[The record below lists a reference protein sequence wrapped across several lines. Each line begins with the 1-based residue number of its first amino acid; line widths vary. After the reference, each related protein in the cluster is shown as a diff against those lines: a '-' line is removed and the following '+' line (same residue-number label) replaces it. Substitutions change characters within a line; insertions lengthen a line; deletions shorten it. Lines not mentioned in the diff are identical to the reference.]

1 MPTDRHR
8 ERGQQQ
14 PRGEKDGSSR
24 PEANER
30 GAAAPLEL
38 VILAP
43 LLMLLV
49 VFVLWA
55 GRGGRAV
62 LVADLAAGEA
72 AVAAAVCCEDGPS
85 DASER
90 KREEVVSQV
99 LSARPNLDFLCIGG
113 VRPAAL
119 DSDGKFVDE
128 EWLER
133 FKPEI
138 PGRASGVGVIGV
150 RLKCE
155 TDGAVAPLRGL
166 FPTVSFYG
174 QAAEVVAIP
183 PRLLISINDA
193 PPVPE
198 GDPGDTNELEFE
210 IKFSAPSTQNVDINY
225 EKTTD
230 GTAEDDDHESASG
243 SVTIPEGEHSGT
255 ISILITGDDAVE
267 LDETLE
273 IELEL
278 LAPPDLCAPNAPNP
292 PALANPKEPSA
303 DIEIQC
309 DDPSDISTYGMPID
323 PITRELKPD
332 YWKTQ
337 VTGTILNDDT

>member
-1 MPTDRHR
+1 M
-8 ERGQQQ
+8 
-14 PRGEKDGSSR
+14 
-24 PEANER
+24 
-30 GAAAPLEL
+30 EL

-85 DASER
+85 AASE
-90 KREEVVSQV
+90 REEVVSQV

-119 DSDGKFVDE
+119 DDGGFVDE
-128 EWLER
+128 AWLER
-133 FKPEI
+133 FADEV
-138 PGRASGVGVIGV
+138 PGRASGVGAIGV

-155 TDGAVAPLRGL
+155 TDGAVAPLRGI

-183 PRLLISINDA
+183 PRLLISIGDA
-193 PPVPE
+193 KEAVPE
-198 GDPGDTNELEFE
+198 GNPGDSNKLVFE
-210 IKFSAPSTQNVDINY
+210 IRFSAPNTQRVEIKHAGIE
-225 EKTTD
+225 EKTR
-230 GTAEDDDHESASG
+230 TA
-243 SVTIPEGEHSGT
+243 I
-255 ISILITGDDAVE
+255 VE
-267 LDETLE
+267 VPLDESFAKIEVPVIGDEIHEEVETLQL
-273 IELEL
+273 ELEL
-278 LAPPDLCAPNAPNP
+278 VLTDDPCAPNAP
-292 PALANPKEPSA
+292 ALAEPKEESSE
-303 DIEIQC
+303 IEIQC
-309 DDPSDISTYGMPID
+309 DDKEASTYSMPVD
-323 PITRELKPD
+323 PDGTPKPG

-337 VTGTILNDDT
+337 VEGIIIDDDDPPSDP

>member
-1 MPTDRHR
+1 MPTERHR

-14 PRGEKDGSSR
+14 PRGEKDGSSH
-24 PEANER
+24 PKADER

-85 DASER
+85 AASE
-90 KREEVVSQV
+90 REEVVSQV

-119 DSDGKFVDE
+119 DDDGFVDE
-128 EWLER
+128 AWLER
-133 FKPEI
+133 FADEF
-138 PGRASGVGVIGV
+138 PGRASGVGAIGV

-155 TDGAVAPLRGL
+155 TDGAVAPLRGI

-198 GDPGDTNELEFE
+198 GDPDDANELEFE
-210 IKFSAPSTQNVDINY
+210 IKFSAPSTQDVEIKY
-225 EKTTD
+225 QKT
-230 GTAEDDDHESASG
+230 GGGAEDDDHGPASG
-243 SVTIPEGEHSGT
+243 SVTIPEGDHSGT
-255 ISILITGDDAVE
+255 ISILITGDDTNEV
-267 LDETLE
+267 DETLE

-278 LAPPDLCAPNAPNP
+278 VLPSDPCAPNAPDA
-292 PALANPKEPSA
+292 PALANPNEQSA
-303 DIEIQC
+303 EIEIQC
-309 DDPSDISTYGMPID
+309 DDPSDNSTYRMPID
-323 PITRELKPD
+323 PITRELKQD

>member
-1 MPTDRHR
+1 MPTERHR

-14 PRGEKDGSSR
+14 PRGEKDGSSH
-24 PEANER
+24 PKADER

-72 AVAAAVCCEDGPS
+72 AVAAAVCCEDDPS
-85 DASER
+85 DQS
-90 KREEVVSQV
+90 KREAVVSQV

-119 DSDGKFVDE
+119 DDDGFVDE
-128 EWLER
+128 AWLER
-133 FKPEI
+133 FADEF
-138 PGRASGVGVIGV
+138 PGRASGVGAIGV

-155 TDGAVAPLRGL
+155 TDGAVAPLRGI
-166 FPTVSFYG
+166 FPTVSFHG

-193 PPVPE
+193 TQEE
-198 GDPGDTNELEFE
+198 GNSGDANELEFE
-210 IKFSAPSTQNVDINY
+210 IKFSAPSTQDVTIKY
-225 EKTTD
+225 QKTGG
-230 GTAEDDDHESASG
+230 GTAEDDDHGLASD
-243 SVTIPEGEHSGT
+243 SVTIPEGEHSET
-255 ISILITGDDAVE
+255 ISILITGDDTIE
-267 LDETLE
+267 ENETLQL
-273 IELEL
+273 ELEL
-278 LAPPDLCAPNAPNP
+278 VLNDPCAPNAPT
-292 PALANPKEPSA
+292 LADPNEPNA
-303 DIEIQC
+303 EIEIQC
-309 DDPSDISTYGMPID
+309 DDPSDNSTYRMPID

-337 VTGTILNDDT
+337 VEGIVLDDDT

>member
-1 MPTDRHR
+1 MPTERHR

-14 PRGEKDGSSR
+14 PKGNRDGGSS
-24 PEANER
+24 PAANER

-85 DASER
+85 DQS
-90 KREEVVSQV
+90 KREAVVSQV

-119 DSDGKFVDE
+119 DDGGFVDE
-128 EWLER
+128 AWLER
-133 FKPEI
+133 FADEV
-138 PGRASGVGVIGV
+138 PGRASGVGAIGV

-155 TDGAVAPLRGL
+155 TDGAVAPLRGI

-193 PPVPE
+193 PPVQE
-198 GDPGDTNELEFE
+198 GDPGDANELEFE
-210 IKFSAPSTQNVDINY
+210 IKFSAPSTQDVTIKY
-225 EKTTD
+225 QKTGG
-230 GTAEDDDHESASG
+230 GTAEDDDHGPASD
-243 SVTIPEGEHSGT
+243 SVTIPEGEHSET
-255 ISILITGDDAVE
+255 ISILITSDDTIEV
-267 LDETLE
+267 DETLE

-278 LAPPDLCAPNAPNP
+278 VPYNPCAPDA
-292 PALANPKEPSA
+292 PALANPNEQSA
-303 DIEIQC
+303 EIEIQC
-309 DDPSDISTYGMPID
+309 DDPSDNSTYRMPID
-323 PITRELKPD
+323 PITRELKQD
-332 YWKTQ
+332 YWKTL